1 MVKLIQPSMA
11 GGEISASVGARVDLS
26 KRAVAVELAENYT
39 SKFEGG
45 MDSRA
50 GMKFVANVKP
60 GSSQYRLIPFEFNTE
75 QTFIIE
81 LGDQYARFVNQGFQ
95 VLDDT
100 LAVNIT
106 GATQANPVVITS
118 VAHGFSTGDE
128 VYIGGVAGM
137 TQLNTRNFL
146 ITVLTADTFSLQT
159 LQGVNVD
166 GTGYGAYVIGGIAA
180 PPYEVA
186 TPWLAADLYDL
197 NYAQSGDILTIVHPD
212 YPATEVIRINN
223 TNWQLAPI
231 TFTPDTPYPVN
242 MTAKEKSPP
251 ASSTKVITAITKANP
266 AVFTSTAHDLSVGDI
281 VRVQSATGMTEVNRF
296 NYVVDQRLDADRV
309 VLAYQDTGFTVDSTS
324 FGTYSGSAGRIVL
337 TPAARRYTVT
347 AVNRDDREESLRGI
361 TGSTV
366 SVTAVSSA
374 SPAVVTTDGGHG
386 LNSFDLIELRSIT
399 GAMGALV
406 NNQRFQAFSVSATQF
421 EIYNLDGSNVDTTGA
436 AAFSGT
442 GSLRLLFATAFR
454 SLVSNWENTIRWTSV
469 PEAAFYNV
477 YVSQSGV
484 FAYIGS
490 TEQPFFVDQN
500 FEADQSRTPPRLY
513 DPFKNGNNPG
523 TTGFHDQRRI
533 FAATADQ
540 PNRFF
545 LTQAGHLSNFA
556 SATPLRETD
565 AIVATI
571 AARQINEIR
580 HILPLQDLM
589 LLTSGGEYRVFSDVG
604 VLTPTTINVKP
615 QSYYGSTLLRPL
627 VAGEKA
633 LFVSPGEFVREL
645 DYDLARDKFRGRDVS
660 ILARHLF
667 DRKKLTDWAYAAA
680 PYGVIWCI
688 RNDGIALTM
697 TYQPDQ
703 DVYAWTRNT
712 TRGKYKSVAV
722 IREGETDVP
731 YFVVEREINGTKV
744 TFIER
749 LDNREFDSLGE
760 AFCVDAGL
768 SLGSVTNITNV
779 SATNP
784 VVVTSTAH
792 GLLEGD
798 IVDIWGVL
806 EKTEENNVGEKL
818 SPDYNG
824 TGYRVGAVT
833 ANTFELQD
841 GEGLPYDG
849 SSFAAYSSGGT
860 ARQAVTT
867 VSGLWH
873 LEGATVVAAANGYAI
888 EGLVVTNGSITL
900 DDPASLLH
908 IGLQYTCRL
917 KTLPLEIYADGGK
930 TTVGQLKNVSRLS
943 VQLDRSMGMWYGPDM
958 EHMREAKFGLP
969 ALYGQ
974 PLDLVSDIIDVT
986 TKGDWAKRRS
996 VIIEQR
1002 SPLPMSILAL
1012 VPDTAFGGN

>member
-11 GGEISASVGARVDLS
+11 GGEISASVGARVDLA
-26 KRAVAVELAENYT
+26 KRSVAVKLAENYT
-39 SKFEGG
+39 AKFEGG
-45 MDSRA
+45 MDSRPGQKYVCNA
-50 GMKFVANVKP
+50 KP
-60 GSSQYRLIPFEFNTE
+60 ASGQYRLIPFEFNTE

-81 LGDQYARFVNQGFQ
+81 LGDQYARLVNQGLQ

-106 GATQANPVVITS
+106 GATAANPVVITS
-118 VAHGFSTGDE
+118 VGHGFSTGDE
-128 VYIGGVAGM
+128 VYIGAVGGM
-137 TQLNTRNFL
+137 TELNTRNFL
-146 ITVLTADTFSLQT
+146 ITVLTPDTFSLQD
-159 LQGVNVD
+159 LQGVDID
-166 GTGYGAYVIGGIAA
+166 GTGYTAYTSGGVAA

-186 TPWLAADLYDL
+186 TPWLAEDLFDL

-212 YPATEVIRINN
+212 YPATEVVRISN
-223 TNWQLAPI
+223 TNWTLSPI
-231 TFTPDTPYPVN
+231 EFTPDTPYPTN
-242 MTAKEKSPP
+242 MVAEEKTPP
-251 ASSTKVITAITKANP
+251 AGSSVAITGVTQANP
-266 AVFTSTAHDLSVGDI
+266 AVVTATAHGLVENDIITIISVG
-281 VRVQSATGMTEVNRF
+281 GMGEINNFT
-296 NYVVDQRLDADRV
+296 YIVDQ
-309 VLAYQDTGFTVDSTS
+309 VLTAGTFVPAYRDTGFTVNSTG
-324 FGTYSGSAGRIVL
+324 FGAYTSGGAVL
-337 TPAARRYTVT
+337 KTPAQRRYTVT
-347 AVNRDDREESLRGI
+347 AVNRDDQEESLRGVAV
-361 TGSTV
+361 GAS
-366 SVTAVSSA
+366 SVTDVSSA
-374 SPAVVTTDGGHG
+374 TTAVVTTAAGHG
-386 LNSFDLIELRSIT
+386 LNSFDLIEMAGLT
-399 GAMGALV
+399 GDIGTLL
-406 NNQRFQAFSVSATQF
+406 NGQRFQVLFLTATTF
-421 EIYNLDGSNVDTTGA
+421 ELYNLDGSAVDTSGV

-442 GSLRLLFATAFR
+442 ASFRALFANAPR
-454 SLVSNWENTIRWTSV
+454 SLSTDWNNTIRWTAV

-477 YVSQSGV
+477 YASESGV
-484 FAYIGS
+484 FGYIGS
-490 TEQPFFVDQN
+490 TEQPFFNDRGA
-500 FEADQSRTPPRLY
+500 EPDLSRTPPRLY

-533 FAATADQ
+533 FANTADQ

-545 LTQAGHLSNFA
+545 MTQAGHLSNFA
-556 SATPLRETD
+556 SATPLRDTD
-565 AIVATI
+565 AIMATI

-615 QSYYGSTLLRPL
+615 QSYYGSTILRPI
-627 VAGEKA
+627 VAGSKA
-633 LFVSPGEFVREL
+633 MFMSPGEFVREL
-645 DYDLARDKFRGRDVS
+645 DYDLARDKFAGRDLS

-667 DRKKLTDWAYAAA
+667 DRKRIVDWAYAAA
-680 PYGVIWCI
+680 PYGVVWCI
-688 RNDGIALTM
+688 RDDGIALSL

-703 DVYAWTRNT
+703 DVYAWCRHT

-722 IREGETDVP
+722 VREGETDVP
-731 YFVVEREINGTKV
+731 YFVVERKINGV
-744 TFIER
+744 IVNFVER
-749 LDNREFDSLGE
+749 LDNREFDSLGD

-768 SLGSVTNITNV
+768 SLGGAITITG
-779 SATNP
+779 ATAANP
-784 VVVTSTAH
+784 VVITAPAH
-792 GLLEGD
+792 GLQPGD
-798 IVDIWGVL
+798 TVDIWQIL
-806 EKTEENNVGEKL
+806 EETEENNVGEKL

-824 TGYRVGAVT
+824 TGYVVGAVT
-833 ANTFELQD
+833 TDTFELQNPD
-841 GEGLPYDG
+841 GVSYDG

-888 EGLVVTNGSITL
+888 EGLVVQNGSVTL

-917 KTLPLEIYADGGK
+917 ETLPLEIYADSGK

-969 ALYGQ
+969 ELYGQ

-1012 VPDTAFGGN
+1012 VPDTLFGGN